1 MARHVCYNI
10 KMIKKFIVNEKVI
23 AYEDGEKNIKFGVN
37 HLDKVLS
44 LEEAKVF
51 VKQAYEYGS
60 AQFEDKARRQFT
72 LMHQGGAY
80 TLISRK

>member
-1 MARHVCYNI
+1 
-10 KMIKKFIVNEKVI
+10 MIKKFMVNEKVI

-44 LEEAKVF
+44 SQESKVI
-51 VKQAYEYGS
+51 VHQAYERGS
-60 AQFEDKARRQFT
+60 AQFEDKSRNQFT
-72 LMHQGGAY
+72 LIHNGGAY